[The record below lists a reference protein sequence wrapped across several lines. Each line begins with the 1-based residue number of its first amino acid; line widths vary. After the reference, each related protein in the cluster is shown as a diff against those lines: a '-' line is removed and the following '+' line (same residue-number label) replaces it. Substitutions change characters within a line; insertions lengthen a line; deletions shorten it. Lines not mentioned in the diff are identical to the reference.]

1 MERTSAASG
10 QANVAIFRRAI
21 DEAWNRGN
29 LEVIDALFAP
39 DFVEHQ
45 NGIGPGRDG
54 VKGSIRALRA
64 AFPDL
69 HLEVADAIAQDD
81 RAWIRLRGTGTHGG
95 AFMGVPATGRA
106 IEVDVIDIIR
116 IADGRIVEHWGV
128 ADRLGVVQQLGLARG
143 D

>member
-1 MERTSAASG
+1 MERTSTASG

-21 DEAWNRGN
+21 DEGWNHGN

-54 VKGSIRALRA
+54 VKSSIRALRT

-69 HLEVADAIAQDD
+69 HLDIEDAVVQGDCV
-81 RAWIRLRGTGTHGG
+81 WVRLHGTGTHLGP
-95 AFMGVPATGRA
+95 FMGAPATGRT
-106 IEVDVIDIIR
+106 IGTDVIDIVR
-116 IADGRIVEHWGV
+116 IADGWIAEHWGV

-143 D
+143 G